1 MIKDKIIRIIKSCF
15 ALPKWVFIWVFFIL
29 VPANFSG
36 IFLLQYDTG
45 FWVAVLGIGGIMP
58 NLIFLYLNGG
68 MSKVLAVPHLI
79 FWIPLHIV
87 LSVLWVK
94 NPEMSDFEKNYLVI
108 IFIINSISLVFD
120 LYDANEWRKGK
131 RDVVGFEGEP
141 VWI

>member
-1 MIKDKIIRIIKSCF
+1 M
-15 ALPKWVFIWVFFIL
+15 PKWVFIWVFFIL

-36 IFLLQYDTG
+36 LLFLKYDTG

-58 NLIFLYLNGG
+58 NLVFLYLNGG

-79 FWIPLHIV
+79 FWIPLHII
-87 LSVLWVK
+87 LGILWATK
-94 NPEMSDFEKNYLVI
+94 SDMSSFEQNYLLT
-108 IFIINSISLVFD
+108 IFTINTISLAFD
-120 LYDANEWRKGK
+120 FYDANEWRKGK